1 MKTMLL
7 NFKSK
12 SVQGQTMAS
21 IVNRP
26 PSAVLLRKTGKSS
39 TLRSAATEDGQIVN
53 ERAFT
58 IVELLTVI
66 AIIAILAAIL
76 LPVLSAA
83 RVQAQKKQ
91 AMLQIRDLAT
101 QIENYDSAYS
111 RMPISAGAQAAA
123 INGQFTYGGTFQTAV
138 PGTWPSPIP
147 ANYYPSNNEVIA
159 ILMDVTNTTVTAVN
173 QNHQK
178 NPQQTM
184 FLNAR
189 SSNWDPS
196 QGGTPQAGVGND
208 LVYRDPWGNPYVIT
222 MNLNADNQ
230 TKDPFY
236 SLMSVSGPGGNSSPG
251 LNGLINPDGTP
262 DNFRFHGNVMVW
274 SAGPDGKI
282 DPSTGIGANNGLN
295 KDNILSWQ

>member
-1 MKTMLL
+1 MKT
-7 NFKSK
+7 KIIKCDECRAS
-12 SVQGQTMAS
+12 SVEE
-21 IVNRP
+21 
-26 PSAVLLRKTGKSS
+26 
-39 TLRSAATEDGQIVN
+39 TLRVRPAPSRHPSRVTRHLFG
-53 ERAFT
+53 FT

-76 LPVLSAA
+76 LPVLAAA
-83 RVQAQKKQ
+83 RIQAQKKQ
-91 AMLQIRDLAT
+91 AQLQIRDLAT
-101 QIENYDSAYS
+101 QIQNYDSAYS

-123 INGQFTYGGTFQTAV
+123 INGMFTYGGTFQTAA

-173 QNHQK
+173 KNHQK

-189 SSNWDPS
+189 PSNWDPS
-196 QGGTPQAGVGND
+196 QGGAPQGGVGND
-208 LVYRDPWGNPYVIT
+208 WVYRDPWGNPYVIT
-222 MNLNADNQ
+222 INLNADNQ

-236 SLMSVSGPGGNSSPG
+236 SLTSVSGPNGNSSPG

-274 SAGPDGKI
+274 SAGPDGRI
-282 DPSTGIGANNGLN
+282 DPSVGIGANNGLN
-295 KDNILSWQ
+295 KDNITSWQ